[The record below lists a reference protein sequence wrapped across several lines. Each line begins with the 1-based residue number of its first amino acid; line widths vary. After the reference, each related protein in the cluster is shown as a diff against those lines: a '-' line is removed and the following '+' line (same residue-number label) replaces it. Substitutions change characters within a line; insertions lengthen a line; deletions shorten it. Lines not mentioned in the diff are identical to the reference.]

1 MTEASA
7 PDLDRILATLEAAAH
22 RKRFRRW
29 AFFAPYP
36 KQKEFLALGATK
48 RERLLMAGN
57 RVGKT
62 EVGAFEAACHATG
75 EYPEWWVGRRFEK
88 PTRGWVCGE
97 TSLLARDVC
106 QTKLC
111 GDPGVVAAQG
121 TGMIPKDAIVD
132 TSLAR
137 GITDAYDTLQ
147 VRHKSGGISII
158 RFKSYEQGRTKFQGE
173 GLHWIWF
180 DEEPPL
186 DVYSEGLTRIGEL
199 DGLAFVTFTPLR
211 GPTEVVL
218 RYTDEPSPDRAIV
231 GMTLDDIPPG
241 GHLSAEAKKKMVDG
255 YLPHQREARALGLPM
270 MGEGK
275 IFTCTEASITEAPI
289 ERVPDYWRKIWGVD
303 FGIGHPFG
311 AALILWDVDNDVIHV
326 HHVIRVADQYPINHA
341 FAMRQIGAAVPV
353 AWPTDGTVRRDDGK
367 PLSDHYKRH
376 GLRMLGEHATWPDGS
391 VSTEAGVI
399 EMDERMRSGR
409 FKVAAHLTEFFEE
422 YRSYHRK
429 DGKIVKLR
437 DDVLS
442 ATRVA
447 VMSKRYAKNVL
458 LGSRGVVREASSELA
473 RSDFDVFTGM

>member
-1 MTEASA
+1 
-7 PDLDRILATLEAAAH
+7 
-22 RKRFRRW
+22 
-29 AFFAPYP
+29 
-36 KQKEFLALGATK
+36 
-48 RERLLMAGN
+48 
-57 RVGKT
+57 
-62 EVGAFEAACHATG
+62 
-75 EYPEWWVGRRFEK
+75 
-88 PTRGWVCGE
+88 
-97 TSLLARDVC
+97 
-106 QTKLC
+106 
-111 GDPGVVAAQG
+111 
-121 TGMIPKDAIVD
+121 
-132 TSLAR
+132 
-137 GITDAYDTLQ
+137 
-147 VRHKSGGISII
+147 
-158 RFKSYEQGRTKFQGE
+158 
-173 GLHWIWF
+173 
-180 DEEPPL
+180 
-186 DVYSEGLTRIGEL
+186 
-199 DGLAFVTFTPLR
+199 
-211 GPTEVVL
+211 
-218 RYTDEPSPDRAIV
+218 
-231 GMTLDDIPPG
+231 
-241 GHLSAEAKKKMVDG
+241 
-255 YLPHQREARALGLPM
+255 
-270 MGEGK
+270 
-275 IFTCTEASITEAPI
+275 
-289 ERVPDYWRKIWGVD
+289 VD

-341 FAMRQIGAAVPV
+341 FAIRQIGAAVPV

-473 RSDFDVFTGM
+473 EGRDFDVFTGM